1 MAIITE
7 AESLAIVSLVTMKS
21 ELRIPLDSHDHDALL
36 SQQIHAAAGFVMAS
50 TGVGIADL
58 PRTAVVAVVRAQY
71 DGGLEVSP
79 KAAHYIWMAPFRS
92 YKVAE

>member
-50 TGVGIADL
+50 TGMVLADL
-58 PRTAVVAVVRAQY
+58 HLLRPAIIAGVRQAY
-71 DGGLEVSP
+71 DGGLGVSP
-79 KAAHYIWMAPFRS
+79 KAAHYTWMAPFRS
-92 YKVAE
+92 LAE